1 MLLLLSSPLTLPIT
15 TTDDNTHTQHSSDF
29 DCDTAA
35 AAAAVHPNNHHTS
48 DKMEQQQQQSNGYQ
62 IRQRSKQQQENDDDD
77 SQAQPEKQLSKSADN
92 AKNDVQRKEK
102 KVLNTST
109 PKKKT
114 SCLKMLL
121 LFLLFL
127 LVLFTAI
134 IPVLFRFSLLIQRGT
149 VFMNIVNFSLR
160 TPEGAGLRCTR
171 NWLLHLKVPFRN
183 NVINNN
189 NNNNKETQSIHLG
202 VWHVSPQEATCENVP
217 ETGPG
222 TFSKLNDGR
231 LVVLYTHGMGGTRSS
246 AHRVALY
253 KLLSNKLN
261 AHVLAF
267 DYRGFGD
274 SGPDP
279 EGPRAEGLAQDT
291 EALYR
296 WLVEV
301 EQVHPNKVLLWGHSM
316 GTAVAIRFL
325 SNLSSK
331 AVETGST
338 SEHLPPP
345 LATVL
350 EAPFTSLREAIPVFP
365 LAKIFSLLPHF
376 NSCFLEPLVGN
387 HHLNFDSSVL
397 MSRVSTPLLFFH
409 AEDDRIV
416 PYSLGRKL
424 YNIALQEQPASVQ
437 LRPSFVSFPR
447 ERHFGH
453 KNIVAAGDEL
463 VRAVQSFL
471 EAARQQS
478 SIN

>member
-1 MLLLLSSPLTLPIT
+1 
-15 TTDDNTHTQHSSDF
+15 
-29 DCDTAA
+29 
-35 AAAAVHPNNHHTS
+35 
-48 DKMEQQQQQSNGYQ
+48 MEQQQSNGYQ
-62 IRQRSKQQQENDDDD
+62 IRQRSKHEQQQQPLLEENDDDD
-77 SQAQPEKQLSKSADN
+77 SPLQPEKQLSKNTDDDDDD

-102 KVLNTST
+102 KKVLNSST

-114 SCLKMLL
+114 FSCLKMLL

-134 IPVLFRFSLLIQRGT
+134 IPILFRFSLLIQRGT

-189 NNNNKETQSIHLG
+189 NNNNNKETQSIHLG

-217 ETGPG
+217 ETGGPR
-222 TFSKLNDGR
+222 TFHPKLNDGR

-424 YNIALQEQPASVQ
+424 YSIALQEQPSSVQ

-471 EAARQQS
+471 EAVRQQK
-478 SIN
+478 SIA

>member
-1 MLLLLSSPLTLPIT
+1 
-15 TTDDNTHTQHSSDF
+15 
-29 DCDTAA
+29 
-35 AAAAVHPNNHHTS
+35 
-48 DKMEQQQQQSNGYQ
+48 
-62 IRQRSKQQQENDDDD
+62 
-77 SQAQPEKQLSKSADN
+77 
-92 AKNDVQRKEK
+92 
-102 KVLNTST
+102 
-109 PKKKT
+109 
-114 SCLKMLL
+114 MLL

-189 NNNNKETQSIHLG
+189 NNNNNKETQSIHLG
-202 VWHVSPQEATCENVP
+202 VWHNLHP
-217 ETGPG
+217 
-222 TFSKLNDGR
+222 KLNDGR

-376 NSCFLEPLVGN
+376 NACFLEPLVGN

-424 YNIALQEQPASVQ
+424 YNIALQEQPSSVQ

-471 EAARQQS
+471 EAVRQQK
-478 SIN
+478 SIA